1 MPTPTTIAE
10 SRALLIARCKRLLG
24 TTSPEIYTEEHPI
37 SNTEE
42 HRLPISA
49 ATLRRFMFGG
59 PIRVESLEII
69 ERWVEQQEQRM
80 QETAHAHTAHPG
92 T

>member
-1 MPTPTTIAE
+1 MPTTIAE

-24 TTSPEIYTEEHPI
+24 ITSPEIYTAKHPI
-37 SNTEE
+37 YTEE

-49 ATLRRFMFGG
+49 ATLRRFIFGG

-69 ERWVEQQEQRM
+69 ERWVEQQEAQ
-80 QETAHAHTAHPG
+80 QAAALTETEK
-92 T
+92 